1 MFAKF
6 GESLE
11 IGPENVQGI
20 ETVIPVLD
28 PQKLEE
34 FSKFAENLK
43 KIAPKANDF
52 LYFSAAM
59 LHAAEASTINE
70 DGTQKLDRFGKTI
83 TASWD
88 KSNGSWKWV
97 CSDKAIKPYKNAN
110 GDIFP
115 EEELVKAYKKWIG
128 KPLCIDHKSSSV
140 DHVRGFIVD
149 TYYDRNLKRVI
160 GLCAL
165 DKFNY
170 PDLARKVATGY
181 QTAVSMGTAVGRA
194 ICSDCGNVAR
204 VESDFCTHMRNK
216 SCYGEINIDLNPIE
230 LSIVVNGAD
239 PKAHI
244 KHIIAA
250 ANTLNA
256 YVETKQE
263 QLKRLADNQFT
274 ARLARDDGSGNAT
287 SFDIQANDLG
297 QFRQDINSAFEKL
310 EEINTSMQKDTNEAA
325 YNQSSGTL
333 AMPES
338 EFPGTD
344 QTLAPPSQRFLA
356 AETNNELKQELM
368 QVKASIERRLVE
380 MQKDLDKLATINKED
395 TMSGSK
401 DMQKQSYFQGG
412 GGLNEPTP
420 GERRYEVDP
429 LNEHLRDKEDKQ
441 MVGQKPF
448 PGVGDVEGLYPNSH
462 HEGKSDMEL
471 KKMLARAEAEER
483 AMRRTAVIQ
492 KVKDALE
499 ETKKEGYFLGGGG
512 LNEPTPGKRR
522 YEIDPLNE
530 HLRNKEDKQMV
541 GQKPFPDIG
550 DVEGL
555 HPSPDSAEPSDE
567 LARKKLLQR
576 AEVKPGLTA
585 RFTKN
590 AQNPGKSVWRVFQD
604 GELVL
609 TASVDEISAGRADA
623 LHNVIG
629 TKTYGEDLLA
639 KVKAFGA
646 AKTSSLIKSGQAAA
660 PPPPPAG
667 TPNAMP
673 PMDSGAGEA
682 SSAPD
687 AGMDAGKDGNVK
699 DKAMEA
705 LDKARDGI
713 SDATEV
719 VKELLGEKAEMG
731 DLGDMGAPALPEAS
745 APGAAMSPAD
755 DASDSSRV
763 STAALHSM
771 RKELNGAL
779 ILAFKECIASLQDH
793 EQELSTIVG
802 MYDKG
807 VVNEKTKDL
816 VNSLVNDA
824 ITDANVSLANLFKVM
839 DSFVKYAHGTQAMVK
854 RAEEEAEMLRQ
865 GNGDHM
871 DLGLMAMIGDTGKE
885 IAEIEA
891 GLAADDAAT
900 QTATAANE
908 AVDAMLA
915 DDLADDADADD
926 ADQEVNDA
934 SDAMSSEESSVSCA
948 SDMNDADAVKVTTPD
963 GKTVMVPAG
972 SQVVSAELESRAAR
986 ETLRTKLA
994 ADIKW
999 NPVFYDF
1006 HPKGGAE
1013 PGPLDVK
1020 PQDGLEVVENLE
1032 EKHDRMLE
1040 VATMP
1045 PKVRKEAEM
1054 IQQLVSEGKLS
1065 SKDLDALVA
1074 NGVDPAAVK
1083 YWKEFYGEV
1092 GPSGKEFATELVKE
1106 HAKAQADEEMNKYRV
1121 KLARSYEVAYDMAN
1135 RGLIPNE
1142 KTAIASEVESIMK
1155 WNDESFEGM
1164 QRVIARHAPL
1174 LQKSAGRLPQVGLV
1188 SQADVVSEQEGDLVS
1203 QLTAAFS
1210 TSNKRL
1216 F

>member
-1 MFAKF
+1 MTFLKL
-6 GESLE
+6 GETVNLV
-11 IGPENVQGI
+11 PENIQDI
-20 ETVIPVLD
+20 NTVIPMID
-28 PQKLEE
+28 AQKLED
-34 FSKFAENLK
+34 FRKIAAGLK
-43 KIAPKANDF
+43 KIAPKADDF
-52 LYFSAAM
+52 LYFSCAM
-59 LHAAEASTINE
+59 LHAAEASIFNE
-70 DGTQKLDRFGKTI
+70 DGTPKLDRFGKTI
-83 TASWD
+83 TANWD

-216 SCYGEINIDLNPIE
+216 SCYGEINVDLNPIE

-263 QLKRLADNQFT
+263 QLKILADNQFT
-274 ARLARDDGSGNAT
+274 ARLASDDGNGNAT
-287 SFDIQANDLG
+287 SFDIQASDLG

-310 EEINTSMQKDTNEAA
+310 EEINVSIQKDTNEAA

-356 AETNNELKQELM
+356 AETNELKQELM

-380 MQKDLDKLATINKED
+380 MQKDLNKLATINKED

-429 LNEHLRDKEDKQ
+429 LNEKDRDHEDKQ
-441 MVGQKPF
+441 MVGAKPF
-448 PGVGDVEGLYPNSH
+448 PGVGDVDSLYP
-462 HEGKSDMEL
+462 GDMEK

-483 AMRRTAVIQ
+483 AMRRTAVIR

-499 ETKKEGYFLGGGG
+499 ETKKESYFLGGGG

-541 GQKPFPDIG
+541 GQKPFPDVG

-576 AEVKPGLTA
+576 AGLTA

-590 AQNPGKSVWRVFQD
+590 AQNPSKSVWRVFQD
-604 GELVL
+604 GELIL
-609 TASVDEISAGRADA
+609 TASVDEISAGRADV

-660 PPPPPAG
+660 PPPPPAS

-673 PMDSGAGEA
+673 PMDSGASGEA

-687 AGMDAGKDGNVK
+687 AGMDAGKDGDVK
-699 DKAMEA
+699 EKAMDA

-719 VKELLGEKAEMG
+719 VKELLGEQSEMG
-731 DLGDMGAPALPEAS
+731 DLGDLGAPSLPEAS
-745 APGAAMSPAD
+745 APGAAMPPAAD
-755 DASDSSRV
+755 DSSDSNRV

-779 ILAFKECIASLQDH
+779 VLAFKECIASLQDH

-807 VVNEKTKDL
+807 IVNEKTKDL

-891 GLAADDAAT
+891 GLAADDTAT
-900 QTATAANE
+900 QTATASANE

-926 ADQEVNDA
+926 AEEVNDA

-963 GKTVMVPAG
+963 GKTVMVPPG
-972 SQVVSAELESRAAR
+972 SQVVSAELESRASR

-1065 SKDLDALVA
+1065 PKDLDALVA

-1106 HAKAQADEEMNKYRV
+1106 HAKAQTEEEMNKYRV

-1210 TSNKRL
+1210 TSNKRH